1 MFPAGAAAMFPGQQP
16 VFSPLS
22 PAVRPSRSC
31 VPDAVWSAA
40 ARRAFGEMAPNSID
54 KLGLLPPPR
63 APGLPGSRLI
73 LRKSGRPDLR
83 RGRGGE
89 GGRRCFM
96 RCVRQLL
103 PPPPTPPQPAAGLP
117 ASGKYK
123 ADQPRRA
130 GVGLG
135 RGAHRIRGNSSG
147 LLAQTQRV
155 APGTRTPPNGPLTP
169 NPPRGTLPPCHP
181 CEITANLGLRVE
193 RSRPHRLYV

>member
-16 VFSPLS
+16 VFSPSS
-22 PAVRPSRSC
+22 PALTAAFSC
-31 VPDAVWSAA
+31 PGCGAA
-40 ARRAFGEMAPNSID
+40 QRKARIRRDGPNSSG

-73 LRKSGRPDLR
+73 LRKSGRRDLR
-83 RGRGGE
+83 WGE
-89 GGRRCFM
+89 GWGGGSSCCV

-130 GVGLG
+130 GVGWG
-135 RGAHRIRGNSSG
+135 GEHTEYAAI
-147 LLAQTQRV
+147 LLV
-155 APGTRTPPNGPLTP
+155 FWPKPNGLRPAPPSNVPLTP
-169 NPPRGTLPPCHP
+169 SRRPGTLRPCHP
-181 CEITANLGLRVE
+181 CEITGNLGLRVE